1 MHRHVPAWL
10 KPAPDSVVADNVK
23 LGKWPWLDA
32 VHLLWTMWVFLT
44 PLFAGGF
51 TLRWMLITLVSYP
64 LFVGLYLL
72 SLLASRRDVVW
83 CALGMVSLG
92 IGLLMV
98 YPSAISYF
106 VFGCVGL
113 RVNRRISTLRYVCE
127 LAALNAMFV
136 IQTLWI
142 GYPWQAIVWVPV
154 LTFIIGLIVSSE
166 RAAGEKDA
174 ALRLSHEEVRRLAA
188 VAERERI
195 GRDLHDLLGHTLS
208 LITLKMELS
217 RKLHGRD
224 DERAQRELAEAEQIA
239 RDALAQVRSAVTGF
253 RAADLAAELASA
265 HLLLE
270 SSNVHLRYEPPPP
283 VPAWIES
290 GLAMVLREAVTNIA
304 RHAQANEAMVAI
316 HCDAGAVRLE
326 VVDNG
331 RGGASVH
338 GNGLSGMRERVA
350 TLGGTLQI
358 ESPRGQGTR
367 LSVRV
372 PVTVVQPQGAM
383 APDSAAASNADPA
396 QGAAA

>member
-44 PLFAGGF
+44 PLFAGSF